1 MKSKS
6 LLLQSDL
13 IYKLNKNISRFKGTS
28 LNEYTI
34 NIFILFI
41 VFAFLFIMYI
51 KIDITIDEKN
61 WNINKCNP
69 KYLFFSGYIKANPGS
84 TSSESTVNNFYDC
97 AKLYSS
103 GINDSL
109 NLPLDNMYKNMKNK
123 LITFDKRQL
132 DEETK
137 HRKDRNKYRK
147 SLLNQMSELEN
158 DISLNITTNSAF
170 TYKYLKNVGYY
181 IDHLNGIINYI
192 TQYSKNYLTY
202 LMLYYANRYRKE
214 TKEPSDDGSSKSTY
228 YKNTIKLN
236 NIIKQYL

>member
-1 MKSKS
+1 MKSKV
-6 LLLQSDL
+6 LLSQSEL
-13 IYKLNKNISRFKGTS
+13 IYKLNKNISSFKGTS

-34 NIFILFI
+34 NLFILFI

-69 KYLFFSGYIKANPGS
+69 KYLFFSGYIKSNPGS
-84 TSSESTVNNFYDC
+84 SSSESTVNNFYDC

-103 GINDSL
+103 GINDTL
-109 NLPLDNMYKNMKNK
+109 NLPLDNMYKKMKNK

-132 DEETK
+132 NEEK
-137 HRKDRNKYRK
+137 KNRKYRK
-147 SLLNQMSELEN
+147 KYRKNLSRQINELEN

-181 IDHLNGIINYI
+181 IDHLNSTMDYI
-192 TQYSKNYLTY
+192 TQYAKNYLTY
-202 LMLYYANRYRKE
+202 LMLYYANRYRE
-214 TKEPSDDGSSKSTY
+214 DDKPELKPIY

>member
-1 MKSKS
+1 MKSKV
-6 LLLQSDL
+6 LLSQSEL
-13 IYKLNKNISRFKGTS
+13 IYKLNKNINSVKGTS

-34 NIFILFI
+34 NIFILFL

-69 KYLFFSGYIKANPGS
+69 KYLFFSGYIKSNPGS
-84 TSSESTVNNFYDC
+84 SSSESTVNNFYEC
-97 AKLYSS
+97 AKLYTS

-109 NLPLDNMYKNMKNK
+109 NLPLDNMYQKMKNK
-123 LITFDKRQL
+123 LITFDERQL
-132 DEETK
+132 NQEIK
-137 HRKDRNKYRK
+137 NRKDRKKYRQDL
-147 SLLNQMSELEN
+147 SNQISELEN

-170 TYKYLKNVGYY
+170 TYKYLKNIGYY

-192 TQYSKNYLTY
+192 TEYSKNYLTY

-214 TKEPSDDGSSKSTY
+214 TKDPSTDEPMF